1 MAARSTAPRV
11 ALIDGVR
18 TPFLRPLT
26 GFAALTTL
34 DLATAAVRA
43 VIARAGVPVGALGRI
58 VFGQVV
64 PSLTAPNLAR
74 EIVFDAGL
82 PRTLDACS
90 VTRACTT
97 GYRAV
102 IDLALAIGA
111 GDVDAGIA
119 GGADST
125 SDVPIAVSKP
135 LARAVMRIDRARSI
149 GARLRALAE
158 LSPRDL
164 MPVPPALRERATGL
178 TMGEH
183 AEEMARVNGI
193 ARADQDAFAHQS
205 HVRAAAA
212 WADGRF
218 AEEVIAV
225 AAPDGPAIARDNLVR
240 PHSQLADYARLRPM
254 FADAGSVTAGN
265 ASPLSD
271 GASATIWMR
280 EDHARALGLVP
291 LALLESWAFTAI
303 DPSPQLLLAPAT
315 AIPRAL
321 ERAGLD
327 LADVAL
333 VDLHEAFAAQVLSV
347 VRALDSASWARAHL
361 GRDRAVGA
369 IDPARLNVS
378 GGSIALGHPFAATG
392 TRQLVQLARELRRR
406 GGGFGVA
413 AACAAGGLGAAIV
426 LSVEP

>member
-135 LARAVMRIDRARSI
+135 LARAAGAARAARARD
-149 GARLRALAE
+149 R
-158 LSPRDL
+158 PD
-164 MPVPPALRERATGL
+164 
-178 TMGEH
+178 
-183 AEEMARVNGI
+183 
-193 ARADQDAFAHQS
+193 
-205 HVRAAAA
+205 
-212 WADGRF
+212 DGR
-218 AEEVIAV
+218 
-225 AAPDGPAIARDNLVR
+225 ARR
-240 PHSQLADYARLRPM
+240 
-254 FADAGSVTAGN
+254 G
-265 ASPLSD
+265 D
-271 GASATIWMR
+271 GA
-280 EDHARALGLVP
+280 
-291 LALLESWAFTAI
+291 
-303 DPSPQLLLAPAT
+303 
-315 AIPRAL
+315 AL
-321 ERAGLD
+321 ERMS
-327 LADVAL
+327 LALGGD
-333 VDLHEAFAAQVLSV
+333 D
-347 VRALDSASWARAHL
+347 
-361 GRDRAVGA
+361 GRDDGDGDEGA
-369 IDPARLNVS
+369 DDRD
-378 GGSIALGHPFAATG
+378 GGVDDG
-392 TRQLVQLARELRRR
+392 
-406 GGGFGVA
+406 GVA
-413 AACAAGGLGAAIV
+413 EDAPAASPGDARGA
-426 LSVEP
+426 PR